1 MESIC
6 NNCKLSTSPVLLTPL
21 ELLSAMSSAEIV
33 IRINFSN
40 ATRVSN
46 STDSDQI
53 QRFVGLDLGSN
64 SQQNQQTKNAA
75 TSGKEFL
82 TPLEI
87 LIVWR
92 RVNFRVIKI

>member
-1 MESIC
+1 MHVESIC

-21 ELLSAMSSAEIV
+21 ELLSASMSSAKIDFFF
-33 IRINFSN
+33 RINFLN

-64 SQQNQQTKNAA
+64 S
-75 TSGKEFL
+75 
-82 TPLEI
+82 
-87 LIVWR
+87 
-92 RVNFRVIKI
+92 